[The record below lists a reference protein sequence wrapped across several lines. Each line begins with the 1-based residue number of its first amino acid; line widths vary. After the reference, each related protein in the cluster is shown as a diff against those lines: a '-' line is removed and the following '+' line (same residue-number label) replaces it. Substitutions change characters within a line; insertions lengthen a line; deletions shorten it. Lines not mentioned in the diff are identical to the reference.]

1 MRRNEK
7 RILRTG
13 SRRETY
19 MSYMDVNLTN
29 YTGVREK
36 KADSRKAQTAAEAQ
50 RQRRKGL
57 RRKIPGVLLIIGEI

>member
-1 MRRNEK
+1 
-7 RILRTG
+7 
-13 SRRETY
+13 